1 MSVTTEL
8 PDSASTDPVDQT
20 VDQKAADGQAK
31 ATRGITQL
39 VKYASEQ
46 LVILVREE
54 LKLARLELSNKRK
67 RVGRGVA
74 LLVMAALLALY
85 AIGVLIAAGVLGVA
99 QVFQPWLAA
108 LIVGGGLLFL
118 AAIFVVL
125 GKRQLK
131 AATPSVPSEVLEN
144 VKADVNALK
153 GAED

>member
-8 PDSASTDPVDQT
+8 PDSASTDPIDQT

-31 ATRGITQL
+31 ATRGIAQL

-67 RVGRGVA
+67 RVGRGAA
-74 LLVMAALLALY
+74 LLGMAALFALY

-118 AAIFVVL
+118 AAIFAVL

-131 AATPSVPSEVLEN
+131 AATPPVPPEVVEN
-144 VKADVNALK
+144 LKADMGALK
-153 GAED
+153 GAKE

>member
-8 PDSASTDPVDQT
+8 PDSASTDPIDQT

-31 ATRGITQL
+31 ATRGIAQL

-67 RVGRGVA
+67 RVGRGAA
-74 LLVMAALLALY
+74 LLGMAALFALY

-118 AAIFVVL
+118 AAIFAVL

-131 AATPSVPSEVLEN
+131 AATPSVPPEVLEN
-144 VKADVNALK
+144 VKADMGALK
-153 GAED
+153 GAKE